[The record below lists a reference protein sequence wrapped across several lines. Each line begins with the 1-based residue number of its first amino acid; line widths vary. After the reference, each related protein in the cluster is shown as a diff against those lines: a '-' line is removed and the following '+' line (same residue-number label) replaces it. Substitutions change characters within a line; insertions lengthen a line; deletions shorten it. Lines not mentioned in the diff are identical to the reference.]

1 MGRKTGLS
9 GVRGKGN
16 RIEIEFQFEG
26 KRYRPTFARIP
37 TEANLSKQLQEIKAR
52 IAAGNFNFEE
62 EFPDYRFLKD
72 VQSAPQSEERVCDQ
86 VFDDFL
92 EHCSAPVTMKDLAFV
107 TLNGDRK
114 SASVPFLRCATQS
127 FQRQSVSTSGRRK
140 LTTMLSARFV
150 VHSSTAIA
158 THRKSPTRQ
167 KR

>member
-1 MGRKTGLS
+1 MSAEKEIASKSSFSLKVSAIDQRLQEFRRK
-9 GVRGKGN
+9 
-16 RIEIEFQFEG
+16 
-26 KRYRPTFARIP
+26 PTSDEP
-37 TEANLSKQLQEIKAR
+37 TSNCKEIKAR

-86 VFDDFL
+86 GFVDFL
-92 EHCSAPVTMKDLAFV
+92 EHCSARVTMKDLAFV
-107 TLNGDRK
+107 TSNGDRK

-140 LTTMLSARFV
+140 LTTTLSARFV

-158 THRKSPTRQ
+158 THQKSPTRQ

>member
-1 MGRKTGLS
+1 MS

-26 KRYRPTFARIP
+26 KRYQPTFARIP
-37 TEANLSKQLQEIKAR
+37 TEANLRRAYKQLQEIKAR

-62 EFPDYRFLKD
+62 EFPDYRFLKN
-72 VQSAPQSEERVCDQ
+72 VQSAPQSEERVCDRLL
-86 VFDDFL
+86 DDFL
-92 EHCSAPVTMKDLAFV
+92 EHCSARVTMKDLAFV
-107 TLNGDRK
+107 TLNGYRR

-127 FQRQSVSTSGRRK
+127 FQRQSVGTSGRRK
-140 LTTMLSARFV
+140 LTTTLSARFV
-150 VHSSTAIA
+150 VHSRTAIA